1 MKKMS
6 HPIIIT
12 LLFIVVL
19 SLLVFAGCKAF
30 SGDKGDTTLE
40 EIESTIEA
48 AENSSSEYETVI
60 ETETD
65 ASGEAV
71 TDESGEAVTV
81 VKEVTTAQN
90 TNTEKATSAAENA
103 TGASGKKNSNSKTNT
118 ETKAN
123 TNNSG
128 KTNTNTETKAN
139 TNNSGKTNTNTNTNT
154 NSNTNTNTT
163 TGKTDFDIITSGTFD
178 LSGSVKDTDGSVTP
192 LEIARTPSSVYMLSS
207 IDGVSMGA
215 LIADEKTYMIC
226 PSKKCYL
233 EITSSMLKLM
243 DMDMD
248 ELVDASQYSFSDL
261 GKLSDAVS
269 TTTENFNGTSCT
281 AYKFNKSDT
290 SIITFYMNGT
300 KLLGFTSANS
310 DGSSP
315 ATVTVTSI
323 SSNVASE
330 KQAPSSDYKA
340 YKGIV
345 GAARFAA
352 AVGISDE

>member
-30 SGDKGDTTLE
+30 SGDKDDTTLE

-65 ASGEAV
+65 ANGEAV

-90 TNTEKATSAAENA
+90 TNTENATSAAENA
-103 TGASGKKNSNSKTNT
+103 TSTSG
-118 ETKAN
+118 N
-123 TNNSG
+123 TNNNS
-128 KTNTNTETKAN
+128 NTNTETKAN
-139 TNNSGKTNTNTNTNT
+139 INNSSKTNTNTNT

-269 TTTENFNGTSCT
+269 TTTETFNGTSCT

-323 SSNVASE
+323 TSTVASE

-345 GAARFAA
+345 GAARFAT

>member
-30 SGDKGDTTLE
+30 SGDKDDTTLE

-90 TNTEKATSAAENA
+90 TNTENATSAAENA
-103 TGASGKKNSNSKTNT
+103 TGASGNTNSN
-118 ETKAN
+118 
-123 TNNSG
+123 
-128 KTNTNTETKAN
+128 TNTNTETKAN

-154 NSNTNTNTT
+154 NSNTNKNTN

-269 TTTENFNGTSCT
+269 TTTETFNGTSCT

-310 DGSSP
+310 DGSTP
-315 ATVTVTSI
+315 AIVTVTSI
-323 SSNVASE
+323 TSTVASE